1 MKLQPEAALRPVR
14 WAAVQRL
21 LTLAAVCEP
30 TAYLARTAV
39 NDCKGAN

>member
-1 MKLQPEAALRPVR
+1 MKLQPEAAPRLVM
-14 WAAVQRL
+14 WAAVQRS

-30 TAYLARTAV
+30 TVYLARPTV